1 MGQHQS
7 EHQKSVALSLSLRAG
22 TAVHNTSRQSSVL
35 CFSCCKTAN
44 FAHVPRLP
52 PRPARAYFSQF
63 AAVADR
69 SFLRVTRNSVCQNGQ
84 TDSKAPIQR
93 ERERETNCALH
104 SEKPD
109 EGRRPRREGRKD
121 AFVSLHGRRYTQAL
135 GTQHMCCHLI
145 LLGLVQCKPGLTNWA
160 CPGQA
165 QAELDGSTC
174 EVDPAPNSRQRCHDL
189 TTSRSIRWC

>member
-1 MGQHQS
+1 MAASWAKSSKALRTGGVSEILSIDFRPMGQHQS

-93 ERERETNCALH
+93 ERERERERERRTAHYTLK
-104 SEKPD
+104 SQTKE
-109 EGRRPRREGRKD
+109 EGREGKEGRMLSFHCTVD
-121 AFVSLHGRRYTQAL
+121 GTLRRWV
-135 GTQHMCCHLI
+135 H
-145 LLGLVQCKPGLTNWA
+145 
-160 CPGQA
+160 
-165 QAELDGSTC
+165 STC
-174 EVDPAPNSRQRCHDL
+174 VV
-189 TTSRSIRWC
+189 I